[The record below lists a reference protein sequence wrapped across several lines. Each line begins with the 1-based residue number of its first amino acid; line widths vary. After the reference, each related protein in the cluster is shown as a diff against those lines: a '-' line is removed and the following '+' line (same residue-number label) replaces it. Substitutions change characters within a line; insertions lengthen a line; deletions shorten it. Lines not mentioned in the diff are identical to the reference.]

1 MSSRLIPKN
10 LTTGIVRPR
19 DTEDLEAP
27 DASARAL
34 TSALCGALPSMPT
47 LKVDERPWLSL
58 SVLVLDVDDKPQSQE
73 QNTYKQYSDA
83 HGLLRLYPDGRKN
96 RVQMRSGTDDFA
108 TAQFSDGIAFST
120 ERQQMSSKL
129 PVSKATIGCESPS
142 SHREP
147 TIQADGVQ
155 TISSSRHMASCR
167 RQADGSLNRHR
178 CLGPGGQDGWR
189 NRGCSL
195 RKFARKQDQSEV
207 VPSKTM
213 R

>member
-1 MSSRLIPKN
+1 MSSRLIPKK

-19 DTEDLEAP
+19 DTEDLEAT

-58 SVLVLDVDDKPQSQE
+58 SVPVLDVDDEPQSQE

-96 RVQMRSGTDDFA
+96 RAQMRSGTDGFA

-120 ERQQMSSKL
+120 ERRQMSSKL
-129 PVSKATIGCESPS
+129 SVLKRPSGVSRRPATESQPYKQMVYK
-142 SHREP
+142 RYRAAG
-147 TIQADGVQ
+147 TWCRVDGKQ
-155 TISSSRHMASCR
+155 MA
-167 RQADGSLNRHR
+167 
-178 CLGPGGQDGWR
+178 
-189 NRGCSL
+189 
-195 RKFARKQDQSEV
+195 V
-207 VPSKTM
+207 
-213 R
+213 